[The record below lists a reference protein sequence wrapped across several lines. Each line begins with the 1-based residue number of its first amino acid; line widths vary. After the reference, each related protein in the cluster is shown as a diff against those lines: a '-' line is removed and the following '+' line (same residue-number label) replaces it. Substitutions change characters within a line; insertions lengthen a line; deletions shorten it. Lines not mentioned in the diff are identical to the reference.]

1 MAIFDQLL
9 FLLAGSF
16 EVEKLSGISSHNP
29 WISEEIDASGIEGN
43 SPENLHESFAWSR
56 QNEEIY
62 R

>member
-29 WISEEIDASGIEGN
+29 WISEEIDTSRIEGY
-43 SPENLHESFAWSR
+43 SQENLHDSFAGTR
-56 QNEEIY
+56 QNEDIY
-62 R
+62 C